1 MSFKTTGVLLAVI
14 IVIGAVWLFYPRSRQ
29 EEPAPAPSVVDTA
42 KPLFDPQPDS
52 RKIVR
57 VAVERPGKPALVFTR
72 SAKADQPDQMENWQA
87 EEPLAVPIQTWMV
100 DGLVSTFA
108 GLTSQARYELG
119 KSGSP
124 SLEEAG
130 LSPPAAVVTLTDRDG
145 KQYRIEVGKKA
156 AISADTY
163 IRIAGESAI
172 HVTPRDL
179 LPQVRK
185 EFKEY
190 RDKKLTSLLPANA
203 VSLVIQLEGRT
214 YRFTRGEAESW
225 TIDEPIKAHGEKEEI
240 LALLRKV
247 TALRA
252 QDFIDDQAA
261 DLTVYGLDAPYLTL
275 TLETETR
282 KQVSGPKGE
291 SETQPAEPQYE
302 TVREGFRLAV
312 GGFADMKQESRFA
325 RLDDQSWVFSLLSKD
340 VEGLR
345 PDLNKLRDPRITRV
359 KAADA
364 EKLTLSAEGLTV
376 SIFKQDDVWQGS
388 GDLAELEPAA
398 VSDVLEA
405 FEDLRAL
412 DYVTEPGDLRT
423 YGLDE
428 PRAIVS
434 VLAHGAVEPVTVRV
448 GAPTA
453 SGRNAYVMRDG
464 HPTVYVVSAAQ
475 ADRLAIKPL
484 SLRSRKLLD
493 VEEKLIRGLQ
503 VQRGPVHYQLVRE
516 GEEWKLLEPAGAPL
530 EIVAAKAIVADLARL
545 RAKRVVAR
553 DDHVRYGLDAPAVTI
568 RFTVEAPTT
577 QEASQAAEF
586 PPGQAPTEHV
596 LRVAQRDG
604 VAYARL
610 DDQPFVCELDN
621 TVYQVL
627 SGELIDRRMFSFNA
641 DDIVGLTIVTAGGS
655 LEFVRQDGTWK
666 FAPEPFTRLAQQK
679 LNDLARDIAG
689 LRVHSYEQYRG
700 GDLAATG
707 LLAAATTVS
716 IRLKNGE
723 LANLK
728 LADPRPDEPGRLA
741 GWVEQK
747 CIARLTPG
755 DCDKL
760 LRNLDYY
767 LESETTDKS
776 ATSGGAAKP

>member
-14 IVIGAVWLFYPRSRQ
+14 IIVGAVWLFYPRSKQ
-29 EEPAPAPSVVDTA
+29 EEPAPAPSAVDIA

-57 VAVERPGKPALVFTR
+57 VAVERPGKPALVFAR

-100 DGLVSTFA
+100 DGLVSTFV

-130 LSPPAAVVTLTDRDG
+130 LSPPAATVTLTDRDG
-145 KQYRIEVGKKA
+145 KQYCIEVGKKA
-156 AISADTY
+156 AISADTF

-203 VSLVIQLEGRT
+203 VSLVMQLEGRT

-252 QDFIDDQAA
+252 QDFIDDQAS
-261 DLTVYGLDAPYLTL
+261 DLPVYGLDAPYLTL
-275 TLETETR
+275 TLETETK
-282 KQVSGPKGE
+282 KQVSAPKRE
-291 SETQPAEPQYE
+291 SETQAAEPQYE
-302 TVREGFRLAV
+302 TVRESFRLAV

-345 PDLNKLRDPRITRV
+345 PDLNKLRDPRISRV

-376 SIFKQDDVWQGS
+376 SIFKKDDVWQGS

-434 VLAHGAVEPVTVRV
+434 VLAHGAVEPVTVRI
-448 GAPTA
+448 GTPTA

-484 SLRSRKLLD
+484 SLRSRKLFD
-493 VEEKLIRGLQ
+493 VEEKLIRQLR

-516 GEEWKLLEPAGAPL
+516 GEEWKLVEPAGAPL
-530 EIVAAKAIVADLARL
+530 EIVAAKAMAADLARL
-545 RAKRVVAR
+545 RAKRVVDR
-553 DDHVRYGLDAPAVTI
+553 DDHARYGLDAPAVTI
-568 RFTVEAPTT
+568 RFTVQPPTT
-577 QEASQAAEF
+577 QPDEVAA
-586 PPGQAPTEHV
+586 PQTPTEHV

-627 SGELIDRRMFSFNA
+627 SGELIDRRLFSFSA

-655 LEFVRQDGTWK
+655 LEFARQDGTWK
-666 FAPEPFTRLAQQK
+666 FTPEPFTKLAQQK

-700 GDLAATG
+700 ADLAAAG
-707 LLAAATTVS
+707 LLTTPTTVS
-716 IRLKNGE
+716 VRLKNGE
-723 LANLK
+723 LVNLK
-728 LADPRPDEPGRLA
+728 LADPRPDEAGRLA

-747 CIARLTPG
+747 CIARLAAG

-760 LRNLDYY
+760 LRKLDYY
-767 LESETTDKS
+767 LEPEMADKGRTS
-776 ATSGGAAKP
+776 DGATEP